1 MAKKSR
7 VWDGTAWQELAS
19 AQTDLTA
26 YSTTAQMNTAITA
39 GVGLVPILTQ
49 TIGTAVSSVVVT
61 NAFSSTYDNYK
72 ILISGGAASANT
84 DIDLKLGASATG
96 YYYGRSAIVYSSGSQ
111 SNFNGNNV
119 SSFIGG
125 IGKGESTG
133 LHLVADLISPF
144 LAKNTIVA
152 SYFIDGRTDGFAG
165 YYAGFHNSAVSYS
178 DLTVTSPSGT
188 MTGGTIR
195 VYGYKN

>member
-1 MAKKSR
+1 MTRAR
-7 VWDGTAWQELAS
+7 DVAS
-19 AQTDLTA
+19 QGGLVLIS
-26 YSTTAQMNTAITA
+26 STT
-39 GVGLVPILTQ
+39 
-49 TIGTAVSSVVVT
+49 IGSAVSSVVIS
-61 NAFSSTYDNYK
+61 NAFSATYDNYK
-72 ILISGGAASANT
+72 ILVSGGTASANT

-111 SNFNGNNV
+111 SNYNGNNV

-152 SYFIDGRTDGFAG
+152 SYFIDGQTAGFAG
-165 YYAGFHNSAVSYS
+165 SYAGFHNSAVSYS
-178 DLTVTSPSGT
+178 DLTVTVSTGT
-188 MTGGTIR
+188 MTGGTLK
-195 VYGYKN
+195 VYGYK